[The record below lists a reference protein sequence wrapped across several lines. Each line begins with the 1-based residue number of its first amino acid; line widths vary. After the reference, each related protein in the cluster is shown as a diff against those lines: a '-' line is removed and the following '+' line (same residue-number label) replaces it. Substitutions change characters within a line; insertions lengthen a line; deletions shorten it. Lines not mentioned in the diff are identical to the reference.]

1 MADEQVQNQENNI
14 YDEATKNDA
23 MAIESF
29 LENVYAKSVPPPLK
43 PNKKELSFWAIA
55 GLESTIFVM
64 SAIGAAVLSA
74 IRTSGL
80 FFILESL
87 LMIKFNLDVNFGYG
101 LGILAMVSSLL
112 AFEGYLL
119 GYGLVKGRRSGRLE
133 VSNVGMWISMI
144 TVIAAGIFS
153 SLSIVT
159 LSETANLIVNGLMA
173 VITGAAAAIVAF
185 YASEN
190 FGFIMNHVT
199 AKRNEILK
207 LHGDAYAD
215 WRSEGVAS
223 YKKSSY
229 NIRSSKSEHVYGK
242 KNNGSQQ
249 QAPQENASQPQTKK
263 RPGELVKEYM
273 VNALNNENR
282 LPEPKEIQDAY
293 GLNPSTVYYAY
304 AEFVV
309 SNQQELF
316 KRNYITADAI
326 EKYVLALAKQKKVD
340 PSEYRKDLNV

>member
-190 FGFIMNHVT
+190 F
-199 AKRNEILK
+199 LK
-207 LHGDAYAD
+207 PINVL
-215 WRSEGVAS
+215 S
-223 YKKSSY
+223 
-229 NIRSSKSEHVYGK
+229 
-242 KNNGSQQ
+242 
-249 QAPQENASQPQTKK
+249 
-263 RPGELVKEYM
+263 
-273 VNALNNENR
+273 
-282 LPEPKEIQDAY
+282 
-293 GLNPSTVYYAY
+293 
-304 AEFVV
+304 
-309 SNQQELF
+309 LF
-316 KRNYITADAI
+316 D
-326 EKYVLALAKQKKVD
+326 VL
-340 PSEYRKDLNV
+340 S